1 MLKLHPFVSHARSS
15 SSWKNTGYD
24 AQFEFMSGAVKS
36 PLVIDAS
43 FSDFKWPLHAYML
56 SVHDT
61 RTGVDDLLA
70 ADARFLAEE
79 VQGAPKRSGLGRIS
93 AD

>member
-36 PLVIDAS
+36 PLVIEAS
-43 FSDFKWPLHAYML
+43 FSDFKWPLYAYMP
-56 SVHDT
+56 SVNDT
-61 RTGVDDLLA
+61 DTKIDDLLA
-70 ADARFLAEE
+70 TDARLLAEK
-79 VQGAPKRSGLGRIS
+79 VQEAPKRGSLR
-93 AD
+93 